1 MHHDLD
7 IHPIPEKVLY
17 INELELLAPDNYLTY
32 EEYEKALTGKTIS
45 EGGILPEDNVRIYV
59 LMDLNADNIMQQLN
73 MVYLMLKSPDEE
85 NETWACGRCN
95 LKFHFS
101 MAYEKNL
108 YKKQALLLDDNF

>member
-1 MHHDLD
+1 M
-7 IHPIPEKVLY
+7 K
-17 INELELLAPDNYLTY
+17 NMK
-32 EEYEKALTGKTIS
+32 KALTGKTIS

-101 MAYEKNL
+101 MAYEKI
-108 YKKQALLLDDNF
+108 YIKESIITG